1 MTEIR
6 NDCESKGMKHI
17 IDCTLIES
25 LVQEGE
31 LMQEDGD
38 GSMFSLTGELTCI
51 KCGSDIVLY
60 YELADVSKRT
70 VEMTY
75 PPTLKERWLAC
86 QEALKDD

>member
-6 NDCESKGMKHI
+6 NDCESKGMKHV
-17 IDCTLIES
+17 IDGTLIES

-31 LMQEDGD
+31 LIMVGHKYSPAGY
-38 GSMFSLTGELTCI
+38 GSMFSLSGELTCT

-60 YELADVSKRT
+60 YELADFSKRT

-75 PPTLKERWLAC
+75 PE
-86 QEALKDD
+86 